1 MSHITNSNHI
11 ENDDYVNENDYI
23 YENNNGNKKDENW
36 IRTMMIF

>member
-23 YENNNGNKKDENW
+23 YENNNGNKKDEKW